1 MARLS
6 NEFPRPRG
14 SFHFGACHI
23 FNFRIYLSSYGV
35 LGEYAK
41 TRPANLADFVQT
53 EGKRR
58 KANSLPVGYAES
70 RRLFAD
76 SSA

>member
-1 MARLS
+1 M
-6 NEFPRPRG
+6 
-14 SFHFGACHI
+14 

-41 TRPANLADFVQT
+41 TRPENFADFAQT
-53 EGKRR
+53 EWKRL